1 MNKIIFEYVIRR
13 VAWYVTLLFF
23 IPSLL
28 IGESPFEKRLLWVV
42 RDAMSSTES
51 IDELIEFADENKFN
65 HLLVQVRGRGDALY
79 ESNLVPRSIR
89 LKDADFDPLE
99 YIISKAKPLDI
110 KIHAWL
116 NMYYLW
122 SASSMPN
129 QQNHLLYTNP
139 DWLDNDSQKNVNV
152 EQVLIDIKNKSYND
166 EGLFLAPTHP
176 EVSRYLIDVVEE
188 VVQNYNIDGIHLDY
202 VRFYNENYGLNPVGL
217 SFYKKYRGESNV
229 PFLSTQIIQD
239 PIWGSFRRN
248 SVTKLVKGISNV
260 IKANRDNCILSAA
273 VKPNL
278 YSARND
284 FGQEW
289 DVWLLAGYLDWVIPM
304 NYLSELDIFSTNINV
319 MEDNLPKKHRSKI
332 IMGLATYNQ
341 DPNQVNEKIQFTKDS
356 GFNGICLFSY
366 NVFRDTTGYFD
377 RIKKHLVP

>member
-51 IDELIEFADENKFN
+51 IDKLIEFADENKFN

-304 NYLSELDIFSTNINV
+304 NYLPELDIFSTNINV

>member
-1 MNKIIFEYVIRR
+1 MNKQIFEFVFRR
-13 VAWYVTLLFF
+13 VAWNVTLLFF
-23 IPSLL
+23 IPNLL
-28 IGESPFEKRLLWVV
+28 FGEASFDNRVLWVV
-42 RDAMSSTES
+42 RDAMASSES
-51 IDELIEFADENKFN
+51 IDNLIQFADENKFN

-79 ESNLVPRSIR
+79 DSNIVPRSVR
-89 LKDADFDPLE
+89 LKDDGFDPLD
-99 YIISKAKPLDI
+99 YIITKAKPLNI

-129 QQNHLLYTNP
+129 QQDHLLYTNP
-139 DWLDNDSQKNVNV
+139 EWLDNHSPKNVNIS
-152 EQVLIDIKNKSYND
+152 QSLIEIKNKTFND

-176 EVSRYLIDVVEE
+176 EVSRHLIEVVEE
-188 VVQNYNIDGIHLDY
+188 VVQNYDVDGIHLDY
-202 VRFYNENYGLNPVGL
+202 VRYYNEHYGLNPVGL
-217 SFYKKYRGESNV
+217 SFYKKYRGESEL

-239 PIWGSFRRN
+239 PIWGSFRRK

-260 IKANRDNCILSAA
+260 IKANRNDCILSAA

-284 FGQEW
+284 YGQEW

-304 NYLSELDIFSTNINV
+304 NYLPELDIFSTNINV
-319 MEDNLPKKHRSKI
+319 IDDNLPQKHRSKI

-341 DPNQVNEKIQFTKDS
+341 DTQQVAEKIQFTKES

-366 NVFRDTTGYFD
+366 NVFRDTTGYFN
-377 RIKKHLVP
+377 RIKNHIVP

>member
-51 IDELIEFADENKFN
+51 IDKLIEFADENKFN

-79 ESNLVPRSIR
+79 KSNLVPRSIR

-99 YIISKAKPLDI
+99 YIITKAKPLDI

-304 NYLSELDIFSTNINV
+304 NYLPELDIFSTNINV

>member
-278 YSARND
+278 YSARNT

-304 NYLSELDIFSTNINV
+304 NYLPELDIFSTNINV

>member
-65 HLLVQVRGRGDALY
+65 HLLVQVSGSGDALY

-304 NYLSELDIFSTNINV
+304 NYLPELDIFSTNINV

>member
-110 KIHAWL
+110 NIHAWL

-304 NYLSELDIFSTNINV
+304 NYLPELDIFSTNINV

>member
-116 NMYYLW
+116 NMYCLW

-304 NYLSELDIFSTNINV
+304 NYLPELDIFSTNINV

>member
-304 NYLSELDIFSTNINV
+304 NYLPELDIFSTNINV